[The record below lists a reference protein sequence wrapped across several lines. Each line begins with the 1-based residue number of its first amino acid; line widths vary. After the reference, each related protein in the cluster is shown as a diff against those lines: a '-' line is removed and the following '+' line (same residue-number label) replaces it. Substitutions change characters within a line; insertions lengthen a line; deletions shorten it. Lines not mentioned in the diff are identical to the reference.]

1 VTPRNP
7 RIDAGGRANL
17 ADDVRRAA
25 FDLCAAA
32 RRLHH
37 LTGDP
42 YFKPR
47 MLAGPVGKDLA
58 QIEQVIER
66 TICDLCEIA
75 GHEPIHDQCGIPE
88 HDLCMW
94 CSKSM
99 PNMARDRP

>member
-1 VTPRNP
+1 MPRNP
-7 RIDAGGRANL
+7 RIDDGGKANL

-47 MLAGPVGKDLA
+47 MLTGPTRKDLA
-58 QIEQVIER
+58 DAQQQLAALLEVK
-66 TICDLCEIA
+66 
-75 GHEPIHDQCGIPE
+75 P
-88 HDLCMW
+88 
-94 CSKSM
+94 
-99 PNMARDRP
+99 

>member
-1 VTPRNP
+1 MPRNP
-7 RIDAGGRANL
+7 RIDDGGKANL

-32 RRLHH
+32 RRLQH

-58 QIEQVIER
+58 DTQQRLTAVVAAAPKE
-66 TICDLCEIA
+66 T
-75 GHEPIHDQCGIPE
+75 P
-88 HDLCMW
+88 
-94 CSKSM
+94 
-99 PNMARDRP
+99 

>member
-1 VTPRNP
+1 MPRNP
-7 RIDAGGRANL
+7 RIDAGGRPNL

-47 MLAGPVGKDLA
+47 MLAGPAGKDLA
-58 QIEQVIER
+58 DTQQRLTALLAATLKETR
-66 TICDLCEIA
+66 
-75 GHEPIHDQCGIPE
+75 
-88 HDLCMW
+88 
-94 CSKSM
+94 
-99 PNMARDRP
+99 